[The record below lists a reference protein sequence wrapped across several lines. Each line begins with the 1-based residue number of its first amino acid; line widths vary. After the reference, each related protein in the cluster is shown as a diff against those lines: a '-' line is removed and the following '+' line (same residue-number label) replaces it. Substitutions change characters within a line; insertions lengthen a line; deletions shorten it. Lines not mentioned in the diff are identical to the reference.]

1 MVSWMIAGEPS
12 PLKRFR
18 MPHRREREIRALGY
32 HPSTPLQNSRLS
44 SATRSSPNGHRRG
57 PGQDTRSA
65 VRCEDTPSRG
75 REWGLDVERDS
86 ELSGL
91 RKFMKSRLFK
101 PVHTVL

>member
-1 MVSWMIAGEPS
+1 MIAGQLS
-12 PLKRFR
+12 LLKRFK
-18 MPHRREREIRALGY
+18 MPHRRERDIRALGP

-44 SATRSSPNGHRRG
+44 SPTRSTPDGHRRG
-57 PGQDTRSA
+57 PGQDTRPA
-65 VRCEDTPSRG
+65 VRCEETPSRG

-91 RKFMKSRLFK
+91 RKFIKSRLFT